1 MNKLI
6 KEEINRIRQVMGLSL
21 LTEAIIPTGTLKK
34 LLADLMGTGFD
45 DAIEAI
51 GKAAPD
57 DKTEETLNFINSIR
71 QTQDQTVQNFI
82 NSFDE
87 VAASKYQG
95 MTSDLM
101 DDLINGKLSDK
112 VEEDILTKMA
122 SKSVGVDPRFVGVL
136 PIDFANMY
144 ERIEKMKD
152 NLRKRKVEDLRLAY
166 GSNSDAYKD
175 LVNSQVKIRNEIVN
189 LPGTGPFKDE
199 MLGKWDDY
207 MQTFDEIINGV
218 KSGAAEAGEAAAKQ
232 SDEAGEAAAKQSDE
246 AGEAAAKQ
254 TDEIADEIDN
264 MKISEQDLKPIVEQ
278 ATSESSIEGPLFN
291 YLQSKFKVLNFESWN
306 RLPEAEQKRII
317 TTMASKINIQYS
329 STLRANG
336 WVDNLTSANNIIE
349 KMNRGGKIDAVTIEN
364 IYKKVMSEQKPS
376 FGILGNGLDKLV
388 DLTLGISAREGTT
401 FWTNPKQ
408 SNWWKFTWKWF
419 LTNALFVGIEGG
431 IRYYKTREQ
440 PSPEDW
446 FEWAEK
452 RFDATG
458 LLLRLLMPLPVIPQ
472 RIASEIIQFAIT
484 AGALNYDGFRQLT
497 EAQITEQFGPTNV
510 EILDVNQFPC
520 YDTFADKLKGFST
533 RANYFKVNGQN
544 KGIWALDL
552 SSGEVVPIQTPMS
565 DDCTTPLVSG
575 TKAATPAP
583 APAPTTTSGTMTKEQ
598 AKAAIL
604 AQGYTEP
611 ITFTPDSDGQTSYKF
626 VDADGLDGTATLNN
640 GNIIV
645 Q

>member
-6 KEEINRIRQVMGLSL
+6 KEEINRIRQVMGLNL

-34 LLADLMGTGFD
+34 LLADLIGTGFD

-51 GKAAPD
+51 GKALPD

-87 VAASKYQG
+87 VAAAKYKG

-101 DDLINGKLSDK
+101 DDLINGKLSDE

-144 ERIEKMKD
+144 ERIQKMKD

-166 GSNSDAYKD
+166 GSDTDAYKD

-218 KSGAAEAGEAAAKQ
+218 KSGADEAGEAAAKQ
-232 SDEAGEAAAKQSDE
+232 SDEAGEAAAKQS
-246 AGEAAAKQ
+246 
-254 TDEIADEIDN
+254 DEIADEIDN

-408 SNWWKFTWKWF
+408 SNWWKFTQKWF
-419 LTNALFVGIEGG
+419 LINALFVGIEGG

-458 LLLRLLMPLPVIPQ
+458 LLARLLMPLPAIPQ

-484 AGALNYDGFRQLT
+484 AGALNYDGFRQLS
-497 EAQITEQFGPTNV
+497 EAQVFEYIGKTNV
-510 EILDVNQFPC
+510 ERLPVNEFPC
-520 YDTFADKLKGFST
+520 YDKFPDLVEFSK
-533 RANYFKVNGQN
+533 RANYFKVNGEN
-544 KGIWALDL
+544 RGIWALDL
-552 SSGEVVPIQTPMS
+552 SSGEPVQIKTPMS

-626 VDADGLDGTATLNN
+626 VDADDLKGTATLNN

-645 Q
+645 K